1 MEWQAYD
8 LPLLPVYFCAMRS
21 HALLDDLQ
29 WRGLLHQHTDEVA
42 DLLNSGS
49 VGGYIGFDPTAPSLH
64 IGSLLVVMLLKRLQV
79 YGHKPVAL
87 VGGGTGLIGD
97 PSGKATER
105 PMADPAEI
113 AANTASLRKQL
124 ERFLDFTGEH
134 AARLIDNA
142 EWLVELR
149 AVEFM
154 RDVGKHFTVNY
165 MLQKDSVKSRMDAGI
180 SYTEFSYM
188 LLQAYDFMELRRR
201 HDVRLQMGG
210 SDQWGNITAGIE
222 LVRRSLGTDAHA
234 ITAPLVTTSAGT
246 KFGKTEAGAVWL
258 DASLTSPYKF
268 YQFWVNVDD
277 RDAGRYLRYFTL
289 LSRDEIESLDR
300 ALAEEP
306 EKREAQLALARD
318 VTARVHGDAA
328 LKAAEEVSS
337 LLFGGADPKALSRDA
352 LLALQLEI
360 PVFSIAPDMDRS
372 ELTTHD
378 VLEAVCV
385 GPDPLFK
392 SKGDMRRML
401 EQGGVYLNGRRL
413 GKEREVLS
421 DDDLLGGEFVLIR
434 KGARNYG
441 IVKVR

>member
-1 MEWQAYD
+1 
-8 LPLLPVYFCAMRS
+8 MRS

-29 WRGLLHQHTDEVA
+29 WRGLLHQHTEEVA
-42 DLLNSGS
+42 DLLNSGP

-64 IGSLLVVMLLKRLQV
+64 IGNLLVIMLLVRLQAH
-79 YGHKPVAL
+79 GHLPVAL

-97 PSGKATER
+97 PSGKASER
-105 PMADPAEI
+105 PMSDADMV
-113 AANTASLRKQL
+113 AANTERIRKQL
-124 ERFLDFTGEH
+124 ERFLDFSGVN
-134 AARLIDNA
+134 AARLINNA

-165 MLQKDSVKSRMDAGI
+165 MLAKDSVKGRMEAGI

-188 LLQAYDFMELRRR
+188 LLQAYDFLELRRR

-222 LVRRSLGTDAHA
+222 LVRRALGTDAHA
-234 ITAPLVTTSAGT
+234 ITAPLVTTSAGA

-277 RDAGRYLRYFTL
+277 RDASRYLRYFTL
-289 LSRDEIESLDR
+289 LSRGEIEALD
-300 ALAEEP
+300 AAMAEHP
-306 EKREAQLALARD
+306 ERRETQHTLARD
-318 VTARVHGDAA
+318 VTRRAHGDAA
-328 LKAAEEVSS
+328 LIAAEEVSG
-337 LLFGGADPKALSRDA
+337 LLFGGADPSTLSRQA

-360 PVFSIAPDMDRS
+360 PVFGIEPDPDRA

-378 VLEAVCV
+378 VLDAVCA
-385 GPDPLFK
+385 GGEPLFK

-401 EQGGVYLNGRRL
+401 QQGGVYLNGRRL
-413 GKEREVLS
+413 GPEREPLQAG
-421 DDDLLGGEFVLIR
+421 DLLGDEFVLVR
-434 KGARNYG
+434 RGARNYG
-441 IVKVR
+441 LVKAR